1 MDATVKLELTDS
13 QRELLV
19 EGLRFVR
26 SARKLSF
33 RDKFSNPYP
42 NSADELSEVSAL
54 LEHLSVA
61 KSKVEVAK

>member
-1 MDATVKLELTDS
+1 MEANVKLEITDT

-33 RDKFSNPYP
+33 RDKFSNIYP
-42 NSADELSEVSAL
+42 NSATELSEVSAL
-54 LEHLSVA
+54 LEHLVVP
-61 KSKVEVAK
+61 KSKVEVAR

>member
-1 MDATVKLELTDS
+1 MDTNVKLEITDA
-13 QRELLV
+13 QRELIV

-26 SARKLSF
+26 SARKLAF

-42 NSADELSEVSAL
+42 NSQEELNEVSL
-54 LEHLSVA
+54 LLDFLGRS

>member
-1 MDATVKLELTDS
+1 MDATVKLEITDA

-42 NSADELSEVSAL
+42 NSATELNEVSAL
-54 LEHLSVA
+54 LEHLVVPKA
-61 KSKVEVAK
+61 KVEIAK

>member
-1 MDATVKLELTDS
+1 MDANVKLEITEA
-13 QRELLV
+13 QRELIV

-42 NSADELSEVSAL
+42 NQADELSAVAVL
-54 LEHLSVA
+54 LESLSRPKA
-61 KSKVEVAK
+61 KVEVAK

>member
-1 MDATVKLELTDS
+1 MDANVKLEITDA

-33 RDKFSNPYP
+33 RDKYTNIYP
-42 NSADELSEVSAL
+42 DSATELNEVSAL
-54 LEHLSVA
+54 MEYLAVPKKVVVA
-61 KSKVEVAK
+61 K

>member
-1 MDATVKLELTDS
+1 MKLEITDA

-26 SARKLSF
+26 NARKLSF

-42 NSADELSEVSAL
+42 NSAEELNAVSAL
-54 LEHLSVA
+54 LETLVVA
-61 KSKVEVAK
+61 KPKAEIAK

>member
-1 MDATVKLELTDS
+1 MDAMKLEITDA

-26 SARKLSF
+26 SARKLAF

-42 NSADELSEVSAL
+42 NTTEELNDVAVL
-54 LEHLSVA
+54 LESLSKPKA
-61 KSKVEVAK
+61 KVEVAK

>member
-1 MDATVKLELTDS
+1 MDATVKLELTDA

-33 RDKFSNPYP
+33 RDKFTNSYP
-42 NSADELSEVSAL
+42 NGAEELNQVSAL
-54 LEHLSVA
+54 MERLALP
-61 KSKVEVAK
+61 KKVEVAK

>member
-1 MDATVKLELTDS
+1 MDANVNLEITDA

-26 SARKLSF
+26 SARKLAF

-42 NSADELSEVSAL
+42 NSTEELNAVAAL
-54 LEHLSVA
+54 LEHLSRPKA
-61 KSKVEVAK
+61 KVEVAK

>member
-1 MDATVKLELTDS
+1 MDANVKLEITDA

-42 NSADELSEVSAL
+42 NSAEELSEVSAL
-54 LEHLSVA
+54 LESLSRP

>member
-1 MDATVKLELTDS
+1 MDANVKLEITDA

-42 NSADELSEVSAL
+42 NSAEELNEVSAL
-54 LEHLSVA
+54 LECLSRPKA
-61 KSKVEVAK
+61 KVEVAK

>member
-1 MDATVKLELTDS
+1 MDATLKLELTDT
-13 QRELLV
+13 QRDLLV

-42 NSADELSEVSAL
+42 QTEEELNEVSAL
-54 LEHLSVA
+54 LERLA
-61 KSKVEVAK
+61 RPKVKAEVAK